1 MDRDLFKDGVHPQI
15 KDLEKRETQP
25 SPLIPLRHY
34 AIERAVRNSR
44 KIDRKIF
51 INTLNYLHFTGDPA
65 ILLMSHQLTGEE
77 FLLKVYPGPC
87 IDDTVSITAMTDAS
101 TDLNAFILKDLIID
115 DGQSVLIIPVEPVR
129 FSDRSIILRLHVQGI
144 ISKERQTKRFQCSFV
159 HADVSQGSNQF
170 SGQLEDFTST
180 ALHIRI
186 NEDIDTLKSS
196 FDREKSLTLALYNR
210 DKLVYSG
217 DCLFLKQ
224 GVEPSSVILKPNQTQ
239 HPRFKERKLRNP
251 RLCLVPT
258 PKVSFIHPFSN
269 RKVTFEV
276 TDITNSGFSVL
287 EGDDM
292 GQLVPGMIM
301 HEVLMVFSGGLKL
314 QCSAQVVHALR
325 QKKGINKYG
334 FAIFDMDLVTYNQFF
349 NIYSS
354 AIDKHANVTREVD
367 MDALWEFFF
376 KSGFIYPKKYE
387 NLCNYKENF
396 KETYERLYCN
406 SPEIFANFT
415 YQSNGNIYG
424 HVSWIK
430 AYERTW
436 MIHHLA
442 AKPMGKKSVGL
453 HVLNHVMYCFDG
465 FCRLPSTGMD
475 YMIFYFRPDNRFPD
489 YFFGGFCREYNN
501 PKGCSMDCFAYLNCS
516 PLPPS
521 DSLPEGWILDE
532 CSPGDMASLRAW
544 YEKRSGGLMI
554 DALSLDNREAGQDNI
569 SALYERYGLTRRYQV
584 FSLKQQGIAK
594 AFLVAD
600 ESDMGVNLS
609 EFLNSLKIIVTCDDL
624 PWNILYASLG
634 TFMET
639 YGRQMIPLLVYPH
652 TYMEEHGIAYNH
664 RYNLWALSA
673 QAGDDYTESL
683 KRMAKFRPWKLLM
696 HLLRTTL
703 RRK

>member
-1 MDRDLFKDGVHPQI
+1 MDRDLFKNEVYSQI
-15 KDLEKRETQP
+15 KVLERKRAET

-34 AIERAVRNSR
+34 AMDRSLRHSR

-51 INTLNYLHFTGDPA
+51 INTLNYLHFTGNHA
-65 ILLMSHQLTGEE
+65 ILLMSHQLTREE
-77 FLLKVYPGPC
+77 FLLKVNPEPC
-87 IDDTVSITAMTDAS
+87 IDDMVSLTMLTDAS
-101 TDLNAFILKDLIID
+101 VDISVFVLKDLIID
-115 DGQSVLIIPVEPVR
+115 DGQSVMIIPVDPVR
-129 FSDRSIILRLHVQGI
+129 FSDNTITLKLHVQGI
-144 ISKERQTKRFQCSFV
+144 ISKERQARRFLCSFV
-159 HADVSQGSNQF
+159 DAAIKQDAVQL

-180 ALHIRI
+180 ALRIRI
-186 NEDIDTLKSS
+186 NESMSVLKPA
-196 FDREKSLTLALYNR
+196 FEQGKELTVILYNN
-210 DKLVYSG
+210 DKVVYSG
-217 DCLFLKQ
+217 ACVYIRQAEEDN
-224 GVEPSSVILKPNQTQ
+224 SVILKPTQTQ

-251 RLCLVPT
+251 RLSLVPT

-269 RKVTFEV
+269 RSVTFEV
-276 TDITNSGFSVL
+276 TDITNSGFSVQ
-287 EGDDM
+287 EGDDI
-292 GQLVPGMIM
+292 GQLVTGMIIP
-301 HEVLMVFSGGLKL
+301 EVSMVFSGGLKL
-314 QCSAQVVHALR
+314 QCSAQVVHAHK
-325 QKKGINKYG
+325 QKKNLHQYG

-387 NLCNYKENF
+387 NLCNYKDNF
-396 KETYERLYCN
+396 KQTYERLYRN

-415 YQSNGNIYG
+415 YQSNGNIFG

-442 AKPMGKKSVGL
+442 AKPMGRKRVGL

-475 YMIFYFRPDNRFPD
+475 YMIFYFRPDNKFPD

-516 PLPPS
+516 PLPQIN
-521 DSLPEGWILDE
+521 SLPSGWVLDD
-532 CSPGDMASLRAW
+532 CSPGDIASLRSW
-544 YEKRSGGLMI
+544 YESHSGGLMV
-554 DALSLDNREAGQDNI
+554 DAFCLDKKNTGKDSI
-569 SALYERYGLTRRYQV
+569 SALYDRSGLTRKYRA
-584 FSLKQQGIAK
+584 FALKHKGIAQ
-594 AFLVAD
+594 AFLIAD

-609 EFLNSLKIIVTCDDL
+609 EFLNSLKIIVTSADL

-634 TFMET
+634 NFIGN
-639 YGRQMIPLLVYPH
+639 YGKQMIPLLVYPH
-652 TYMEEHGIAYNH
+652 TYMEEQGVAYDH
-664 RYNLWALSA
+664 KYNLWVLSA

-683 KRMAKFRPWKLLM
+683 KRMAKFRLWKLLL
-696 HLLRTTL
+696 HYLRTKTS
-703 RRK
+703 RK